1 MCTEQGAKYR
11 ALVKRLESCRKLR
24 SGRGQHLRDLE
35 MAAAT
40 GPLLPRPSNPR
51 PSDPCPVAAPSPIA
65 APAHVASPIP
75 TKSW

>member
-1 MCTEQGAKYR
+1 MCTEQGEKYW
-11 ALVKRLESCRKLR
+11 ALVKKLEPYRSLR

-35 MAAAT
+35 KAAAT

-65 APAHVASPIP
+65 APAHVAFMIP
-75 TKSW
+75 TKQL